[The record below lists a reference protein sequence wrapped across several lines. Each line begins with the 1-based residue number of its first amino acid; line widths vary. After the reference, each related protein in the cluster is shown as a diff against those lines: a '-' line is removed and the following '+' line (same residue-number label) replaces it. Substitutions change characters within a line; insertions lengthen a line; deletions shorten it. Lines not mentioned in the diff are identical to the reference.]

1 MERNSKSVR
10 HSFEHQMLRDY
21 YMKNPTDF
29 VDTMGRDGTLYR
41 VYDSVCRKHGE
52 ENPYRPEQYSA
63 DMLTAPV
70 EAGAQLG
77 ELTVECDGETL
88 AVLPL
93 IAEGPVEKLTWTDLF
108 TRLLCRIAMGPCS

>member
-29 VDTMGRDGTLYR
+29 VDAMGRDGTLYR

-52 ENPYRPEQYSA
+52 KNPYQPE
-63 DMLTAPV
+63 
-70 EAGAQLG
+70 
-77 ELTVECDGETL
+77 
-88 AVLPL
+88 
-93 IAEGPVEKLTWTDLF
+93 
-108 TRLLCRIAMGPCS
+108 LLHSLRKDRQASG